1 MKNTKSEAVYCER
14 IRAAL
19 RNRGILGAE
28 HGPNVNPRPFGECE
42 KLLKEMYPAV
52 FEEIKTAYLPKKLTC
67 SPAVKAVRPVAGELD
82 TFEICYDEWRA
93 CGHGDKWNVRDKAGA
108 LLLETQDGYA
118 DYKLPSQD
126 AERIARLAASA
137 PGLLAALDAIVNPNP
152 DYTLIGGGAGANGAI
167 LDVPLVANA
176 RAAIAGARGES
187 GQTCPHCG
195 LTGQHPDSL
204 KCDDCGKDLPAR
216 YATESHGN

>member
-152 DYTLIGGGAGANGAI
+152 DYRSEEHTSELQSRQYLPSSPTRRSANLLQAAKPRRGTHCEVSCQRAGLAS
-167 LDVPLVANA
+167 
-176 RAAIAGARGES
+176 RA
-187 GQTCPHCG
+187 
-195 LTGQHPDSL
+195 
-204 KCDDCGKDLPAR
+204 
-216 YATESHGN
+216 